1 MAGFTAIAPAV
12 SAMVELVEIDAR
24 LSWIPPGRRGF
35 EPFNMYMVESE
46 EALLLVDTG
55 VALHRAQLLAAV
67 AERLRG
73 RRLVVLNT
81 RSELDCIG
89 NLGAVL
95 DSFDN
100 VQLVTSCPLNPFD
113 LVHRRQPQRVHGPV
127 TFLAFGDTLEDFGFP
142 HLRSLRPAIRMLGT
156 GWLHDEAS
164 GVLFCSDCFGADLL
178 AGAEEPPIR
187 TGLAGAP
194 DGAALRASMLA
205 KFDWL
210 ASADR
215 PALRKVWDALF
226 GRIGVTALAPS
237 HGRIQLGAEVAGAAL
252 AEYRRVLLE

>member
-1 MAGFTAIAPAV
+1 MPGFVEIAPNV
-12 SAMVELVEIDAR
+12 SAMVELVRIDER
-24 LSWIPPGRRGF
+24 LSWIAPGRHGF
-35 EPFNMYMVESE
+35 EPFNMYIVESE
-46 EALLLVDTG
+46 DALLLVDTG
-55 VALHRAQLLAAV
+55 IALHRATLLAAV

-89 NLGAVL
+89 NLGAIL
-95 DSFDN
+95 DAFDN

-113 LVHRRQPQRVHGPV
+113 LAHRREPRRVHGPV
-127 TFLAFGDTLEDFGFP
+127 NFLAFGDTLEDFGFP

-156 GWLHDEAS
+156 GWLHDEAG

-178 AGAEEPPIR
+178 AAAEEPRIR
-187 TGLAGAP
+187 ASLDGAP

-226 GRIGVTALAPS
+226 DRIAVSALAPN
-237 HGRIQLGAEVAGAAL
+237 HGRIQLGAAVAGAAL